1 MVSSPSVDASS
12 HNNGNVMGI
21 TNLVDRTRSQQ
32 FTYDQLNRLLTAEST
47 STYATSP
54 AHCWGEAYVYDNSTA
69 TPGEYGNLTNI
80 NVASTAY
87 NGCTQESLSVT
98 ANTQYNNNQIT
109 SFATTLRATS
119 LNDLTIPTPGTPK
132 ANQAANGMNYTT
144 TATAT
149 AFRSPMQMYW
159 YGSGWEVLDE
169 SDTSGNITDEYVYFG
184 GKRVAHRVVAGNSIY
199 FYGQDMLGTSRN
211 GFHFCQRIVL

>member
-21 TNLVDRTRSQQ
+21 TNLVDGTRSQQ

-54 AHCWGEAYVYDNSTA
+54 AHCWGEAYVYDNSPT

-87 NGCTQESLSVT
+87 NGCTQESLSVA
-98 ANTQYNNNQIT
+98 ANTQ
-109 SFATTLRATS
+109 
-119 LNDLTIPTPGTPK
+119 
-132 ANQAANGMNYTT
+132 
-144 TATAT
+144 
-149 AFRSPMQMYW
+149 
-159 YGSGWEVLDE
+159 
-169 SDTSGNITDEYVYFG
+169 
-184 GKRVAHRVVAGNSIY
+184 
-199 FYGQDMLGTSRN
+199 
-211 GFHFCQRIVL
+211 